1 MMDSWIMMFLPDS
14 VGVQT
19 PAVPKLL
26 SNVTPEAFE
35 EAAPCVHAGGM
46 PPPPPPPGLPGLLGG
61 QLMATE
67 SLPFLMSIENEYVV
81 PTVGLGTAALEMLS
95 WRLVGSGSLIV
106 SPGEVPSMG

>member
-1 MMDSWIMMFLPDS
+1 MMVLPDS

-35 EAAPCVHAGGM
+35 EAAPCVHAGGGGGM
-46 PPPPPPPGLPGLLGG
+46 PPPPPPPPPPGLLGG

-95 WRLVGSGSLIV
+95 WRLVGSGSLIL

>member
-1 MMDSWIMMFLPDS
+1 MMLLPDS

-46 PPPPPPPGLPGLLGG
+46 PPPPPPPPPGLLGG
-61 QLMATE
+61 QVMATE
-67 SLPFLMSIENEYVV
+67 SLPFLMSNENVYVS
-81 PTVGLGTAALEMLS
+81 PAMGLGPDALEIFNLS
-95 WRLVGSGSLIV
+95 FSGSGSLMV
-106 SPGEVPSMG
+106 FPG

>member
-1 MMDSWIMMFLPDS
+1 MMTLPDS

-46 PPPPPPPGLPGLLGG
+46 PPPPPPGLLGG

-67 SLPFLMSIENEYVV
+67 SLPFLMSNENVYVF
-81 PTVGLGTAALEMLS
+81 PALTLGPDAPPIFNS
-95 WRLVGSGSLIV
+95 RRIGSGSLMV
-106 SPGEVPSMG
+106 FPG